1 MFLQTIYFI
10 IDTSSD
16 NDSDGNNVTLLANLQ
31 NEIKINDRLN
41 QVIMNNRSL
50 KRYINELTTE
60 NTGLYDLLYD
70 MELQIN
76 NLNQYMRRSSI
87 EIRNVSERINQCNLE
102 QYVLKVFE
110 SIGGNLVSY
119 DLVTVHHVGKFME
132 GKNRNVIVKFLN
144 RKNAFICL
152 RNAKRLASS
161 DIPDYKKLYFIEN
174 LCPSSK
180 RIFNYLYK
188 LKKESK
194 ISNVWTFNGSVFF
207 KKLNTDDEYCQ
218 KVEHFNE
225 IQYFLDIYIYIYIYT
240 YIYIYIYIYIHG

>member
-1 MFLQTIYFI
+1 M
-10 IDTSSD
+10 SSD
-16 NDSDGNNVTLLANLQ
+16 NDSNGNNVTLLANLQ
-31 NEIKINDRLN
+31 NEINKINDKLN

-50 KRYINELTTE
+50 KRDINELTTE
-60 NTGLYDLLYD
+60 NTDLHDFLYD

-76 NLNQYMRRSSI
+76 NLNQYTQRSNI
-87 EIRNVSERINQCNLE
+87 EIINVPERINQRNLE

-110 SIGGNLVSY
+110 SIGVNLVLY
-119 DLVTVHHVGKFME
+119 DLVAVHRVGKFME
-132 GKNRNVIVKFLN
+132 GKNRNVIVRFLN

-152 RNAKRLASS
+152 RNAKKLASS
-161 DIPDYKKLYFIEN
+161 NIPDYKKLYFIEN

-194 ISNVWTFNGSVFF
+194 ISNVWTFNGCVFL

-218 KVEHFNE
+218 KVEHFDD
-225 IQYFLDIYIYIYIYT
+225 IQYFLDDE
-240 YIYIYIYIYIHG
+240 

>member
-1 MFLQTIYFI
+1 
-10 IDTSSD
+10 
-16 NDSDGNNVTLLANLQ
+16 
-31 NEIKINDRLN
+31 
-41 QVIMNNRSL
+41 MNNRSL
-50 KRYINELTTE
+50 KRDINELTTE
-60 NTGLYDLLYD
+60 NTDLYDLLYD

-76 NLNQYMRRSSI
+76 NLNQYTRRSSI
-87 EIRNVSERINQCNLE
+87 ERNVSDRINQHNLE

-110 SIGGNLVSY
+110 SIGVNLVSY
-119 DLVTVHHVGKFME
+119 DLVVVHRVGKFME
-132 GKNRNVIVKFLN
+132 DKNRNVIVKYLN

-152 RNAKRLASS
+152 RNAKKLASS

-188 LKKESK
+188 LKKLSK

-218 KVEHFNE
+218 KVEHFDD
-225 IQYFLDIYIYIYIYT
+225 IQYFLDDE
-240 YIYIYIYIYIHG
+240 